1 MTEIQKK
8 INDPASSQAISEKMK
23 VPVDNMKAEVT
34 KENPVIPTDPAD
46 PNNNFTSYFWYI
58 IFTGVVLAIIIIS
71 SAV

>member
-1 MTEIQKK
+1 MIEIQNK
-8 INDPASSQAISEKMK
+8 INDPASSQAISEKMEA
-23 VPVDNMKAEVT
+23 PIDIEKAEVT
-34 KENPVIPTDPAD
+34 KENPVIPTDPTD